1 MAELFGA
8 QRLVLQAILD
18 LPKDSAGFVTDS
30 QIAQS
35 TQIDLDM
42 VRDWIRTLGAA
53 KYVEFARTEAGL
65 SALITA
71 EGRLQLGLYQ
81 PLTPPQGTAG
91 PGAPG
96 PPQPPLTRTHP
107 QSSNKVNLAV
117 EPAEPG
123 RRYSCSISVA
133 LVFLIFLMLVP
144 LLTTTENAARIAGNA

>member
-18 LPKDSAGFVTDS
+18 LQKDSAGFVTDS

-42 VRDWIRTLGAA
+42 VRDWIRTLGDA

-71 EGRLQLGLYQ
+71 EG
-81 PLTPPQGTAG
+81 A
-91 PGAPG
+91 
-96 PPQPPLTRTHP
+96 
-107 QSSNKVNLAV
+107 SS
-117 EPAEPG
+117 
-123 RRYSCSISVA
+123 
-133 LVFLIFLMLVP
+133 
-144 LLTTTENAARIAGNA
+144 